1 MDTQHSKINPSS
13 SQTPSAEREPRR
25 PDSGRLFG
33 GIVIV
38 VIGCVWL
45 ARQVGMDLPFWLF
58 RWQMLLIGLGIFI
71 GARSSFRNPGWII
84 LVAIGS
90 VSLIDYYY
98 HIDLWHFF
106 WPVFIIGVGLFMI
119 LRSRRS
125 SLRFRDRCG
134 DRVLEGNEEVLDSV
148 TVFGGVKKNIISKTF
163 RGGEAVTI
171 FGGTE
176 INLMQADSP
185 DKIVL
190 EIVQIFGGTKLV
202 VPAHWQIHT
211 DELVTVFGG
220 LNDKRLVQPH
230 ANPEEVKTLVLKGT
244 CIFGGI
250 DVKSF

>member
-1 MDTQHSKINPSS
+1 HRRKFRDRLPPPYRHSPTLHLQWPNTPQPGLKTRVNSCINHKNMDTQHSKINPSS
-13 SQTPSAEREPRR
+13 SQTPSAARDPRR

-106 WPVFIIGVGLFMI
+106 WP
-119 LRSRRS
+119 
-125 SLRFRDRCG
+125 
-134 DRVLEGNEEVLDSV
+134 
-148 TVFGGVKKNIISKTF
+148 
-163 RGGEAVTI
+163 
-171 FGGTE
+171 
-176 INLMQADSP
+176 
-185 DKIVL
+185 
-190 EIVQIFGGTKLV
+190 
-202 VPAHWQIHT
+202 
-211 DELVTVFGG
+211 
-220 LNDKRLVQPH
+220 
-230 ANPEEVKTLVLKGT
+230 
-244 CIFGGI
+244 
-250 DVKSF
+250 